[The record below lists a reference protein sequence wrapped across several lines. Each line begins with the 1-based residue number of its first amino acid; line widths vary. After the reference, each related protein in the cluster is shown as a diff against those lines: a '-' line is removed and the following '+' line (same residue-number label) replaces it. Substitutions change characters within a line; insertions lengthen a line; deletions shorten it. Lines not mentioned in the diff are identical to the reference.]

1 MIQPLSYRRD
11 CLYRTSALT
20 GTTFIEG
27 VICYAPDFSFKYHVF
42 LIKNGIERKKGYC
55 KAYAAAERILARF
68 LQEEHKWHEEAQS

>member
-1 MIQPLSYRRD
+1 MIQPLSYRRE

-42 LIKNGIERKKGYC
+42 LIENGTERKKG
-55 KAYAAAERILARF
+55 
-68 LQEEHKWHEEAQS
+68 

>member
-1 MIQPLSYRRD
+1 MIQPLSYWRE

-42 LIKNGIERKKGYC
+42 LIENGIEQKKGYC
-55 KAYAAAERILARF
+55 KAYSAAERILQRF
-68 LQEEHKWHEEAQS
+68 LKGGAPVGVY